1 MQAHP
6 LSSSAARN
14 HSFFP
19 HSGTVESTDNTVASA
34 HTDLALAGLPTAEGP
49 GLAHDAGNLLGALS
63 LYCDLFEAP
72 GVLSPEHRHY
82 AAELRLIYERSGA
95 LLSRLLHLTPAS
107 PATSTPA
114 PLPAVYPSPATGR
127 SAPSHQSPAETL
139 HTLAPLLANMA
150 APYAQVTVE
159 VAPHLPHF
167 DLSAEALERIA
178 VNLVRNAAQAIHA
191 SQLSGGHIHVSLGVV
206 AGRLRLSVEDN
217 GPGMP
222 PALAAAF
229 LHPAPLPPGA
239 ERGYGHRNIHELTLA
254 TRGRLG
260 IHVRPG
266 RGTTLCLD
274 WEIPG
279 IHPPQHPHPARHSHA
294 SIHLAPPPPIAALRL
309 RPLSSPTHRT
319 RQGNHPV

>member
-1 MQAHP
+1 MLAHP
-6 LSSSAARN
+6 QSSSASQN
-14 HSFFP
+14 LSFFP
-19 HSGTVESTDNTVASA
+19 PPGPVESTETTSTFRP
-34 HTDLALAGLPTAEGP
+34 TDLPISEGP

-63 LYCDLFEAP
+63 LYCDLFESP
-72 GVLSPEHRHY
+72 GVLSPAHRHY

-95 LLSRLLHLTPAS
+95 LLSRLLHLTPAT
-107 PATSTPA
+107 PAPVAPAAPA
-114 PLPAVYPSPATGR
+114 PLPPVYPTPATGR
-127 SAPSHQSPAETL
+127 SAPAHQSPADTL

-159 VAPHLPHF
+159 VAPRLPHI

-191 SQLSGGHIHVSLGVV
+191 SRLSGGHIHVSLSIV

-229 LHPAPLPPGA
+229 LHPSPLPPGA
-239 ERGYGHRNIHELTLA
+239 DRGYGHRNIHELTQA
-254 TRGRLG
+254 TGGRLG

-266 RGTTLCLD
+266 RGTTLGID
-274 WEIPG
+274 WAIPG
-279 IHPPQHPHPARHSHA
+279 GLHPNPPHHHTNRFQHS
-294 SIHLAPPPPIAALRL
+294 SIHLSPPSPIAALRL
-309 RPLSSPTHRT
+309 RPARSFSS
-319 RQGNHPV
+319 HPRPGDDSA